1 MFPDRKCGLGL
12 WGTVLAFAA
21 PTGAAVA
28 QEGGASGALEEVVV
42 TARLRTEELQDVP
55 LAMAAV
61 TGESLQRAGVEDMR
75 ALTEQFAGLQMD
87 TSGGRFLSAPV
98 IRGLSQ
104 VSRVDDENNV
114 SVFIDGIYLSGRD
127 GLDSALL
134 DIERVEVVRGPQSAL
149 YGRNSYAG
157 AINYITKAPSDTF
170 TGRAG
175 ATFGSDGKL
184 RGDLGISG
192 PFGNS
197 GLSYRVGLSHDEF
210 DGTYSNGA
218 PSSLRI
224 NGYDSDAASVALR
237 WKATDSFEANLT
249 GYFADDSVGPG
260 AQQMYNGNCE
270 FNGTKN
276 IAYCGEN
283 PSFGSNPDFSG
294 YDTRAFGL
302 DRKILRTGLRL
313 NWSFSGAEL
322 VSLTGYN
329 SLDTR
334 SLVDWDRSFP
344 GLPFAIR
351 NTTTNA
357 VRSVNL
363 TSIFTGGTGKIH
375 EFSQDLRLQSN
386 GESPLEWVVGG
397 SYYDFQNHIRGFAT
411 VDTTPLAANE
421 VAVSAAFLPGLFQ
434 RQGASIDPYGLP
446 FEFSNTAKQT
456 KNWAAYGALQYTF
469 AETMTARAEIRYTE
483 ETKVLRQLP
492 PPQNPN
498 FVPLRSEDT
507 FKYWTPRFT
516 LDWQQSSDRLYYAS
530 VAKGAKAG
538 GFNSAAPTPAELAFG
553 PETNWTYE
561 IGAKTDWLDGRFR
574 ANLAI
579 FDIEMKDI
587 QITNQSPNGVAVFI
601 TQNAGTG
608 RSRGFELELVSRV
621 TDALRVSASYSLAD
635 AKFKTARD
643 GLLRSYPSFR
653 TNQDVSGQPLPRQ
666 AKNLVNLAADYTKP
680 AFAGFDGFLHLDGR
694 YESSRDGFTHQ
705 LLGETGARTIVNGR
719 IGLTRD
725 NLEVSLWGKNLFNDD
740 TPVTIGST
748 LTLNDN
754 FRLPIATLPD
764 LRSYGISGTY
774 RF

>member
-1 MFPDRKCGLGL
+1 M
-12 WGTVLAFAA
+12 
-21 PTGAAVA
+21 GAAVA
-28 QEGGASGALEEVVV
+28 QEVGASSALEEVVV
-42 TARLRTEELQDVP
+42 TARLRSEELQDVP
-55 LAMAAV
+55 LAMQAV
-61 TGESLQRAGVEDMR
+61 TGEALQRAGVEDMR

-157 AINYITKAPSDTF
+157 AINYITKAPSDIL
-170 TGRAG
+170 TGRAA
-175 ATFGSDGKL
+175 ATLGSDGKM

-192 PFGNS
+192 PFGDS
-197 GLSYRVGLSHDEF
+197 GLSYRVGVSHDEF
-210 DGTYSNGA
+210 DGTYSNGT

-224 NGYDSDAASVALR
+224 NGHESDAASVALR

-249 GYFADDSVGPG
+249 GYYAEDLIGPG
-260 AQQMYNGNCE
+260 AQQMFAGNCE

-283 PSFGSNPDFSG
+283 PSFGDADFSG
-294 YDTRAFGL
+294 FDARAFGL
-302 DRKILRTGLRL
+302 DREILRTGLRL
-313 NWSFSGAEL
+313 NWILGGAEF

-329 SLDTR
+329 SLATK

-344 GLPFAIR
+344 GLPFAVR

-357 VRSVNL
+357 VRNVNL

-375 EFSQDLRLQSN
+375 EFSQDFRLQS
-386 GESPLEWVVGG
+386 GGDSPLQWVVGA
-397 SYYDFQNHIRGFAT
+397 SYFEFNNHIRGFAT

-421 VAVSAAFLPGLFQ
+421 VAVSATFLPGLFQ
-434 RQGASIDPYGLP
+434 RQGASLDPYAFP
-446 FEFSNTAKQT
+446 FEFSNTGKETENVAG
-456 KNWAAYGALQYTF
+456 YGALQYTF
-469 AETMTARAEIRYTE
+469 AETLTARAEIRYTE
-483 ETKVLRQLP
+483 ETKVLRQMP
-492 PPQNPN
+492 TPQAPN
-498 FVPLRSEDT
+498 FVSVSIEDT
-507 FKYWTPRFT
+507 FTFWTPRFT
-516 LDWQQSSDRLYYAS
+516 LDWQQSPDRLLYVT
-530 VAKGAKAG
+530 VAKGAKSG
-538 GFNSAAPTPAELAFG
+538 GFNSAAPTPGELAFG

-587 QITNQSPNGVAVFI
+587 QITNQSPNAVASFI

-621 TDALRVSASYSLAD
+621 TDALRLSASYSLAD
-635 AKFKTARD
+635 AKFERARD

-653 TNQDVSGQPLPRQ
+653 TNQDVSGQRLPRQ
-666 AKNLVNLAADYTKP
+666 AKHLVNLAADYVAP
-680 AFAGFDGFLHLDGR
+680 AFAGFDAFVHVDGR
-694 YESSRDGFTHQ
+694 YESERNGFTHE
-705 LLGETGARTIVNGR
+705 LLGTTGARTIVNGR
-719 IGLTRD
+719 LGLTRD
-725 NLEVSLWGKNLFNDD
+725 NLELALWGKNLTNDD

-764 LRSYGISGTY
+764 LRTYGVSVTY